1 MIWTELVRPL
11 NQVLGYESNSM
22 TEQSRQLA
30 HSWQVNAEPWTKAVR
45 SRAIASR
52 RLATD
57 DAILEAI
64 RDRRPNRLLDM
75 GCGEGWLVRSLA
87 NGGVEVMG
95 VDASVPLIESA
106 RAEGG
111 GHFAVYSYA
120 EVTEKPERV
129 ESEYDVIVFN
139 FALFEEEIAPL
150 LSALRTRL
158 SSRGVLLI
166 NTLHPWSEIGQGSYQ
181 DGWRT
186 ETFAA
191 IEGFTEPMP
200 WYFRTL
206 ASWLELLRK
215 SHYRV
220 EQLSEPAHPESHEPL
235 SLLFTAAPLA

>member
-1 MIWTELVRPL
+1 
-11 NQVLGYESNSM
+11 M

-30 HSWQVNAEPWTKAVR
+30 RSWQVNAQPWAKAVR
-45 SRAIASR
+45 SKSIASR

-57 DAILEAI
+57 NAILQAI
-64 RDRRPNRLLDM
+64 RDRRPNRVLDM

-87 NGGVEVMG
+87 ADGVQATG
-95 VDASVPLIESA
+95 IDASVPLIESA

-111 GHFAVYSYA
+111 GHFVVCSYA

-129 ESEYDVIVFN
+129 GSEYDVIVFN

-150 LSALRTRL
+150 LDALQTQL
-158 SSRGVLLI
+158 SPGGVLLI
-166 NTLHPWSEIGQGSYQ
+166 HTLHPWSNIGQGSYQ

-191 IEGFTEPMP
+191 FEGFTEPMP

-206 ASWLELLRK
+206 GSWMELLRK
-215 SHYRV
+215 SHYQV
-220 EQLSEPAHPESHEPL
+220 EQLREPAHPESHEPL